1 MKKFKFNTQTSVIK
15 GIEEKPVKKGFN
27 WDRLIYFITLCI
39 VILSF
44 GSYFINKYIKVSAES
59 EIILDKFNV
68 TFTDDI
74 IVGEYFV
81 EEGDSIGKGDS
92 LFSYKFNLEDND
104 GDGAAIAIGGL
115 GGKSRSSDM
124 SNWLLREKLNTLKNI
139 DLKTLELRDIER
151 TISELEKGLD
161 KIKKE
166 VFLEIYP
173 PAKLKEAQNKISS
186 LKLKAEKIKEE
197 IAFLKRYKDLTDQ
210 RSLDLD
216 NENTALRDAELNA
229 SLSADNDANRE
240 YVFYS
245 QKTGMI
251 SQIYSRSKEVCYR
264 QNLVLDIIEFQGLHI
279 LAYFKQE
286 DLKYINTGDKV
297 DIEFPDGSTSKGIID
312 KLYIKTTNLP
322 DRLYE
327 TGSKVERRIKAVV
340 VPLNVEDTEK
350 WFEFYKINVTVSKP
364 KFF

>member
-1 MKKFKFNTQTSVIK
+1 MKKFKFNTQASVIK
-15 GIEEKPVKKGFN
+15 GIEEKPVRKGFN
-27 WDRLIYFITLCI
+27 WDRLIYFITLSI
-39 VILSF
+39 VLLSF
-44 GSYFINKYIKVSAES
+44 GTYFINRFIKVSAES

-92 LFSYKFNLEDND
+92 LFTYRFNIEDENNH
-104 GDGAAIAIGGL
+104 GASISLAGINS
-115 GGKSRSSDM
+115 SRQTRSKEMD
-124 SNWLLREKLNTLKNI
+124 NWLLKEKLNTLKNI
-139 DLKTLELRDIER
+139 DLKTLERNDTRRLIKDLK
-151 TISELEKGLD
+151 SKLENL
-161 KIKKE
+161 KKE

-173 PAKLKEAQNKISS
+173 PSKLKDAQNKISS
-186 LKLKAEKIKEE
+186 LELKESKLTEE
-197 IAFLKRYKDLTDQ
+197 ILFLKKYLALTEQ
-210 RSLDLD
+210 RAIELKTPQLSP
-216 NENTALRDAELNA
+216 EELNA
-229 SLSADNDANRE
+229 SLSNGNSNNE

-245 QKTGMI
+245 QKTGMV

-264 QNLVLDIIEFQGLHI
+264 QNLVLDVIEFQGLHI
-279 LAYFKQE
+279 IAYFKQG
-286 DLKYINTGDKV
+286 DLGYIETGDKV

-312 KLYIKTTNLP
+312 KLYVKTTTLP

-364 KFF
+364 KFL